1 MPFGNIYRFPFYF
14 CWWGGRLQTTTS
26 CNITIDLKVVVVV
39 WLSPWKI
46 FTGRKW
52 HLVVYRWPS
61 LLDYLL
67 RIPKKRTVEPPAEKF
82 SLSCVGREQQGSTA
96 SALSQITN
104 VFKKK
109 KRIEA
114 LLYFYFG
121 AAWSTFLLCS
131 FFRSPRKRTKGD
143 EYLDETELVHSRH
156 VFTSGMPWRNGI
168 SKSLFQTGL
177 PTVPSTNNSQKASI
191 IKISFLVKMYN
202 KCLDQTKWCQSKK
215 EALDIFMYKKS
226 VKISKSR

>member
-1 MPFGNIYRFPFYF
+1 MLKMPFGNIYRFPFYF

-104 VFKKK
+104 VF
-109 KRIEA
+109 
-114 LLYFYFG
+114 
-121 AAWSTFLLCS
+121 
-131 FFRSPRKRTKGD
+131 FF
-143 EYLDETELVHSRH
+143 
-156 VFTSGMPWRNGI
+156 
-168 SKSLFQTGL
+168 
-177 PTVPSTNNSQKASI
+177 
-191 IKISFLVKMYN
+191 
-202 KCLDQTKWCQSKK
+202 
-215 EALDIFMYKKS
+215 
-226 VKISKSR
+226 